1 MGACKKFC
9 VLPTKK
15 FMHAQQEG
23 LGIKI
28 SILLPNLLLIGT
40 SIALQAIVNELY
52 LVRVVCSIE

>member
-1 MGACKKFC
+1 M
-9 VLPTKK
+9 LPTKK

-28 SILLPNLLLIGT
+28 SILLPNSLLIGT